1 MGGEQR
7 QESWCSG
14 RKARY
19 PGAIGITS
27 IRLVPRAG
35 AVETGAPGG
44 REEGQGCVTDVVL
57 PLELSSEKQ
66 LDYEVVSPLPVWE
79 SKVEREAREVPRKH
93 LSARRRDCATAP
105 WGELIGAGSLALC
118 QSTEGEARG
127 PGCEAGGCWHC
138 PRSLAQVL
146 ALREM
151 EEDGSVSCQSG

>member
-19 PGAIGITS
+19 PGAIGITF

-79 SKVEREAREVPRKH
+79 SKVERVAREVPRKH
-93 LSARRRDCATAP
+93 LRARRRDCATA
-105 WGELIGAGSLALC
+105 L
-118 QSTEGEARG
+118 
-127 PGCEAGGCWHC
+127 
-138 PRSLAQVL
+138 
-146 ALREM
+146 
-151 EEDGSVSCQSG
+151 